1 MLEYARI
8 HVSEEIDA
16 NKSTMS
22 REFIICHYQYF
33 FDINFRFQPKVCDG
47 YHDLKGPEM
56 SRVGSNFTCYVVMR
70 IYLRVLK
77 KHENY
82 YPQVLL
88 KNVNISSKKD

>member
-1 MLEYARI
+1 
-8 HVSEEIDA
+8 
-16 NKSTMS
+16 
-22 REFIICHYQYF
+22 
-33 FDINFRFQPKVCDG
+33 
-47 YHDLKGPEM
+47 M
-56 SRVGSNFTCYVVMR
+56 SRVGSNFTCYVVMP

>member
-1 MLEYARI
+1 
-8 HVSEEIDA
+8 
-16 NKSTMS
+16 MS
-22 REFIICHYQYF
+22 LLVLSWC
-33 FDINFRFQPKVCDG
+33 NFRFQPKVCDG

-82 YPQVLL
+82 CPQVLL
-88 KNVNISSKKD
+88 KNVNISSKKDWWQGILLES